1 MAYRILA
8 DTVLVIHLGF
18 ILFVVAG
25 GLLVPWRRGIA
36 WVHLPAAAWGAL
48 IEFMGWICPLTPL
61 ELWAR
66 SRAGATGSTGG
77 FVEPYLLPVVYP
89 SALTREVQILLGALV
104 LIVNLAVYAWIV
116 RRRLGRLASRSG
128 LD

>member
-77 FVEPYLLPVVYP
+77 FIEHYLLPVVYP